1 MSDDLDKADEPINLS
16 RFYELLQDHAQGSVQ
31 CKGAEGVMFFGS
43 TGVGKSTMLYLL
55 AGAEFSYE
63 SVELESEL
71 GGVVTYQ
78 HLRTQMEIPGCA
90 IGKRFVLQISVVCRH
105 FCQRMGISILIT
117 HACNF
122 CRTLSDLDDAAA
134 EQPLRLLD

>member
-1 MSDDLDKADEPINLS
+1 MSDYPDKADEPINLS

-31 CKGAEGVMFFGS
+31 CKDAEGVMFFGS
-43 TGVGKSTMLYLL
+43 TGVGKSTMLHLL
-55 AGAEFSYE
+55 AGANFSFE
-63 SVELESEL
+63 TVELETSL
-71 GGVVTYQ
+71 GTVINRQ
-78 HLRTQMEIPGCA
+78 LKTQMEIPGCM
-90 IGKRFVLQISVVCRH
+90 IGKRFVLQISVVCSH

-134 EQPLRLLD
+134 EQSLRLLD